1 VAFLLGLAVGFPILS
16 PMAKIILVEDELTM
30 VQMVAEVLR
39 ADGHQVLPFTSDAG
53 VIEAIATQQPDLVIT
68 DLYLDKSRPTGHAV
82 LEKAR
87 ALQPP
92 PTVIIIS
99 GLGTV
104 EDAVKAMKV
113 GAFDFL
119 RKPFSLDDLKLC
131 VGRALNYREAVTE
144 NTQLRK
150 ELKRQYSF
158 NQIVGAN
165 AVMQGVFRIV
175 ERVADTDTTV
185 LILGESGTG
194 KELVARALHYNSSRS
209 RSPFVPLNCS
219 ALPENLLESELFGHR
234 KGAFTGAIADKEG
247 LFHEANGG
255 TIFLDEI
262 GTMPATLQSRLLR
275 VLQEK
280 EVRRVGDNVSTQVDV
295 RVLAATNENLEELI
309 KSGRFREDLFYRLN
323 VVSVQLP
330 PLRRRVDDIPMLA
343 VHFLREKVHM
353 ESGQRFRISLRAMET
368 LMSYPWPG
376 NVREL
381 ANVIE
386 RATVLA
392 EAPLIRC
399 RDLPPAFQKHAPKD
413 EGQEEKEAAEIV
425 EPVGTEIRSKAKG
438 VPTQPQRVDV
448 TPQAVRPLGAIVS
461 LKKFA
466 RDQEVNY
473 LRQVLHKT
481 NDNKEE
487 AARLLDISLATLYRK
502 LADDGE

>member
-1 VAFLLGLAVGFPILS
+1 
-16 PMAKIILVEDELTM
+16 MAKIILVDDELTM

-68 DLYLDKSRPTGHAV
+68 DLYLDKTRPTGHSV

-165 AVMQGVFRIV
+165 AAMQGVFRIV

-330 PLRRRVDDIPMLA
+330 PLRRRIDDIPMLA

-413 EGQEEKEAAEIV
+413 DGQEEKEAAEVV
-425 EPVGTEIRSKAKG
+425 EPVGTEIRGKSKGA
-438 VPTQPQRVDV
+438 PAEAPRSEAI
-448 TPQAVRPLGAIVS
+448 PQAIRPLGTIVS
-461 LKKFA
+461 LKKFS